1 MGPSSSVPG
10 DKLLLTV
17 VYGNQE
23 GYFGVK
29 HQAYGGEIFLR
40 HALSQPRDFY
50 LTVELRLTRYGNTH
64 LYVANIAL
72 FVTNELSVRPSQTFP
87 H

>member
-17 VYGNQE
+17 VSGNEE

-29 HQAYGGEIFLR
+29 HQAYGGDVFLR
-40 HALSQPRDFY
+40 RALFQPRDFS

-64 LYVANIAL
+64 LYVAKIAL
-72 FVTNELSVRPSQTFP
+72 FVTNELSIRPSQTFP
-87 H
+87 Y